1 MRYKT
6 TKLCICIY
14 SIIKSYPVLTRTRHR
29 AWLFLS
35 HFEFHFKNFW
45 WPLGGLGGPF
55 STLFGHSECS
65 WTLPG
70 PFLSPGR
77 EKVPKQR
84 ANPTNASSPKEH
96 IFNIVRKK
104 RVFFYLFWQRF
115 FRPSFLSIFG
125 RLGGALNH
133 ENHAKPLYCRTKSR
147 FPKNPKSE
155 VRSRLWAPFWEPFG
169 VILAPLASKSVKKTQ

>member
-1 MRYKT
+1 M
-6 TKLCICIY
+6 
-14 SIIKSYPVLTRTRHR
+14 
-29 AWLFLS
+29 
-35 HFEFHFKNFW
+35 
-45 WPLGGLGGPF
+45 GGLGAPF
-55 STLFGHSECS
+55 STLFGHSERS

-84 ANPTNASSPKEH
+84 ANPTKGPSQKEH
-96 IFNIVRKK
+96 IFSMFRKK
-104 RVFFYLFWQRF
+104 RVFFHLFWQRF
-115 FRPSFLSIFG
+115 FRVSFLSIFG
-125 RLGGALNH
+125 RSGGAPNH

-169 VILAPLASKSVKKTQ
+169 VILAPLASTSVQKTSKNKNSRD